1 MNFVYFS
8 YNFFPQADAE
18 SYCATR
24 FASALARSGHDVTVV
39 TMDWPMQVSDKT
51 YKALVSERLD
61 IIRLPFSSKKNTPL
75 KALLWYGHK
84 HQSAVDVPLAVKT
97 VKSLLR
103 KTNQPIL
110 ITRTHPVM
118 CTMVGLHA
126 YHYAYKWIAHFSD
139 PIPWIGSY
147 SNTLGHRLLKRKEM
161 NILRRAFLHADGIS
175 VTCKHV
181 YKFYKE
187 FYGNAFDEKKAFMTT
202 HIGDYRLDDPPSK
215 SDLLKTER
223 ILLHPG
229 SIFARRGGN
238 TIAHVM
244 SQLAEEGNDIE
255 FVQVGEVESVLHD
268 ALQENSHVKIFNT
281 VSPEESVR
289 LRKKARAIFVPD
301 FESDL
306 SYSPFLLSKFVYQI
320 MSDKPIVLYSKED
333 SEMHDYALQFPEAGI
348 FCAEDGN
355 VESLKNAI
363 ITAMDYDLS
372 LIDRSRIRKVFS
384 EETIVGCFIEET
396 QKLISR
402 DGRR

>member
-1 MNFVYFS
+1 MNFVCFS

-24 FASALARSGHDVTVV
+24 FASALARAGHNVTVV
-39 TMDWPMQVSDKT
+39 TMDWPMQVSEKT

-97 VKSLLR
+97 VKSQLK

-118 CTMVGLHA
+118 CTMVGLQS

-161 NILRRAFLHADGIS
+161 NIIRRAFLHADGIS

-202 HIGDYRLDDPPSK
+202 HIGDYRLDAPPSS
-215 SDLLKTER
+215 SDLFKTER

-229 SIFARRGGN
+229 SIFARRGGEA
-238 TIAHVM
+238 IAHVM
-244 SQLAEEGNDIE
+244 SQFMEDGYDIK
-255 FVQVGEVESVLHD
+255 FVQVGEVERVLND
-268 ALQENSHVKIFNT
+268 VLLENSHVKVFNT

-301 FESDL
+301 FESNL
-306 SYSPFLLSKFVYQI
+306 AYSPFLLSKFVYQI

-333 SEMHDYALQFPEAGI
+333 CEMHDYAVKYPEAGI
-348 FCAEDGN
+348 FWAEEGN
-355 VESLKNAI
+355 KESLMSAI
-363 ITAMDYDLS
+363 IKAMDFDVS
-372 LIDRSRIRKVFS
+372 MIDRSRIREEFS
-384 EETIVGCFIEET
+384 EKTIVDRFID
-396 QKLISR
+396 KMR
-402 DGRR
+402 